1 MANLTDPQV
10 SAEEMDAMLASG
22 AAEPQLRAEF
32 GDALYDELHV
42 LARMA
47 QEAKARRSAAAGHV
61 FLLPGIM
68 GSKLSVID
76 GARSDEI
83 WLSIRNLYKGR
94 VTELAYPSDTFRV
107 TASGVFLFAYQR
119 MRLRLIIKGHD
130 VQFLPFDWRED
141 IATTADDLWPAIEAV
156 EKPVSLICHS
166 MGGLVARALA
176 ARDGDRRLIRKVVTL
191 GTPNLGS
198 YSPVMTLRGLNDN
211 VHLLARLDST
221 GIGPK
226 ALVETLVNRFPG
238 LLQMMP
244 SPDARRDENWFDAGF
259 WPKQDSLIPDA
270 AILAA
275 AGKAQAELPPPDDR
289 FTQIV
294 GLGMRTVH
302 DVRIDKGEL
311 FYNHND
317 DGDGTVPRTLAE
329 MDGADRRFYI
339 EGKHGQLCNLRAAID
354 ACDAV
359 LNGRVPDL
367 ADDPDAFRTL
377 TASVSAEPEKA
388 LRSAARSGLPRTG
401 DPDDPAFSEQALLEG
416 FLSAEADIDKIEREA
431 LRPTTPTLPAPLAP
445 HTDDGTYVYTRQK
458 KALRRIN
465 IDVMNADILD
475 VPADAYVLGI
485 FEGVTTLGGAIG
497 AVDYELDGMLS
508 AQIADG
514 QITGRKGEVTFIP
527 IPRHHLRTSH
537 VVVVGLGAFGPKD
550 TITAAVR
557 IAGRN
562 MMRSLCISEVSSF
575 AGVLLGADSGPTPVE
590 IFRELFGGIFEALE
604 DWDEDQSFSCIRLCE
619 YNPDRYE
626 EIADGLNRTFAGFN
640 MSDCEIVVQK
650 KPAPLNRRRAGPAPH
665 PKLPEIFT
673 VQAEVTEEDRDP
685 VVTLQLHHVP
695 GSGNREAQLATSQMT
710 FQMSEL
716 DARTAPLSRAM
727 TSEKLRGVAE
737 DIEKL
742 ILSKAFREKME
753 AGQSFEYGLQVVC
766 DTWASRIPWEVLHL
780 GKAPVALRG
789 GLNRWY
795 LPATGGVRRAARRPV
810 GARNRGRPVNVLMVA
825 DPTRDL
831 SGARKEARQ
840 IEATLA
846 GRPGVR
852 LDTRE
857 GGEATV
863 AAVAA
868 ALGQDDVGRVYD
880 IFHYAGH
887 AFFDPAD
894 RARSG
899 LILAGEDTLHGTD
912 IADLA
917 QVPGFVFL
925 NACESLRVRKRG
937 ARDAGPPTAQ
947 DFAMRNTGLA
957 EAFLLA
963 GVRHIVGTFWP
974 VNDDTAV
981 NFSSVFYEQVQAQ
994 TIGAALTEAR
1004 RIIHEVHDSSEWV
1017 NYIHY
1022 GAANDPI

>member
-1 MANLTDPQV
+1 MASLTDPQM
-10 SAEEMDAMLASG
+10 SAEDMDAMLASG
-22 AAEPQLRAEF
+22 MAENELRAEF
-32 GDALYDELHV
+32 GDALYEELHD

-61 FLLPGIM
+61 FILPGIM
-68 GSKLSVID
+68 GSRLSVID
-76 GARSDEI
+76 GGHSDEI
-83 WLSIRNLYKGR
+83 WLSVLNLFRGR

-141 IATTADDLWPAIEAV
+141 VATTADHLWPAIEAV
-156 EKPVSLICHS
+156 EKPVSLVCHS

-176 ARDGDRRLIRKVVTL
+176 ARDADRRLIRKVITL

-211 VHLLARLDST
+211 IHLLARLDST

-244 SPDARRDENWFDAGF
+244 SPDARRDEQWFDAGF
-259 WPKQDSLIPDA
+259 WPKKDSLIPDA

-275 AGKAQAELPPPDDR
+275 AGKAQADLPPPDDR

-294 GLGMRTVH
+294 GLGRRTVH
-302 DVRIDKGEL
+302 DVRIDKGQL

-339 EGKHGQLCNLRAAID
+339 EGTHGQLCNLRAAID

-367 ADDPDAFRTL
+367 AEDPAQVRSL
-377 TASVSAEPEKA
+377 TASLRAEPEKA
-388 LRSAARSGLPRTG
+388 MRSAARSGLPRTA

-416 FLSAEADIDKIEREA
+416 FLSADADIDKAERES
-431 LRPTTPTLPAPLAP
+431 LRPAAAKAAPP
-445 HTDDGTYVYTRQK
+445 QPPVDDATYVYTRQT

-497 AVDYELDGMLS
+497 AVDFELDGMLS

-537 VVVVGLGAFGPKD
+537 VVVVGLGAFGAKE

-575 AGVLLGADSGPTPVE
+575 AGVLLGAGSGPTPVE
-590 IFRELFGGIFEALE
+590 IFRELFAGIFEALE

-619 YNPDRYE
+619 FDPQRYE

-650 KPAPLNRRRAGPAPH
+650 KPAPVRRRRAAPAPRPH
-665 PKLPEIFT
+665 LPEIFT
-673 VQAEVTEEDRDP
+673 VQAEVKEEDRDP

-695 GSGNREAQLATSQMT
+695 GSSNSEARLATSQMT

-716 DARTAPLSRAM
+716 DARTAPLSQAM
-727 TSEKLRGVAE
+727 TAEKLRGVAE

-742 ILSKAFREKME
+742 VLSQAFRERMAAE
-753 AGQSFEYGLQVVC
+753 QSFEYGLQVVC

-795 LPATGGVRRAARRPV
+795 LPASGGVRRAARRPI
-810 GARNRGRPVNVLMVA
+810 RSRSRGRPVNVLMVA

-831 SGARKEARQ
+831 SGARKEARR

-846 GRPGVR
+846 ARPGVR

-863 AAVAA
+863 AAVKA
-868 ALGQDDVGRVYD
+868 ALGQDDMGRVYD

-912 IADLA
+912 IADMA

-925 NACESLRVRKRG
+925 NACESLRVRKR
-937 ARDAGPPTAQ
+937 AASEAGPPTAQ
-947 DFAMRNTGLA
+947 DFAERNTGLA

-981 NFSSVFYEQVQAQ
+981 NFSSVFYEQVQTQ
-994 TIGAALTEAR
+994 TIGTALTEAR